1 VGQLRQRE
9 ERRDPVVSDS
19 KGEGRCGCWALTS
32 AQEGGGGRPAARWA
46 RGKDGPRGQNRERRD
61 FHFVSFYFQNFQMDF
76 QKGFEFLFTCNK
88 NQSIT
93 NKICSSMSASTC
105 L

>member
-1 VGQLRQRE
+1 VRASLVSETERDEGCELGLDFGPRRRRKEVCCALGQRKDGPHGQIRE
-9 ERRDPVVSDS
+9 ERISIFS
-19 KGEGRCGCWALTS
+19 L
-32 AQEGGGGRPAARWA
+32 
-46 RGKDGPRGQNRERRD
+46 
-61 FHFVSFYFQNFQMDF
+61 YFLNFQMDF
-76 QKGFEFLFTCNK
+76 QKGFEFLFTCNT

>member
-1 VGQLRQRE
+1 
-9 ERRDPVVSDS
+9 
-19 KGEGRCGCWALTS
+19 
-32 AQEGGGGRPAARWA
+32 
-46 RGKDGPRGQNRERRD
+46 
-61 FHFVSFYFQNFQMDF
+61 MDF
-76 QKGFEFLFTCNK
+76 QKGFEFLFTCNT